1 MAKIIAISNLKGGVG
16 KTATAINLSS
26 ALASFNHKVLLV
38 DLDPTSN
45 ASKGLGFD
53 VTLLNKSV
61 FDLFISNVQI
71 NKLVKKTNIPNLDIL
86 PSKLL
91 IPTEVF
97 THSDDHL
104 IFKKAIYTISSN
116 YDFIILDCPPSYGY
130 LSISALAS
138 ADSIIVPVQ
147 CEYFAMDAISSM
159 LAVIANIKQ
168 NYNPDLQIEGFLLT
182 LYESKTSLGTEISSQ
197 VRGLFKENTFLS
209 QIPRNISIPESMA
222 KGLPV
227 TAFRPNSS
235 GALAYFSLAK
245 EVLDKN

>member
-26 ALASFNHKVLLV
+26 AIASFNHKVLLV

-53 VTLLNKSV
+53 VSLLNKSV
-61 FDLFISNVQI
+61 FDLFVSDVPV
-71 NKLVKKTNIPNLDIL
+71 NKLIKKTNIPNLDLL

-91 IPTEVF
+91 IPTETF
-97 THSDDHL
+97 AHSEDQL
-104 IFKKAIYTISSN
+104 IFKKAIHTISSN
-116 YDFIILDCPPSYGY
+116 YDYIIIDCPPSYGY

-168 NYNPDLQIEGFLLT
+168 TYNPNLQIEGFLLT
-182 LYESKTSLGTEISSQ
+182 LYDSKTSLGTEISTQ
-197 VRGLFKENTFLS
+197 VRSLFKENTFLS
-209 QIPRNISIPESMA
+209 QIPKNISIAESNA

-227 TAFRPNSS
+227 TIFRPNSS
-235 GALAYFSLAK
+235 SALAYFSLAK
-245 EVLDKN
+245 EILDRN